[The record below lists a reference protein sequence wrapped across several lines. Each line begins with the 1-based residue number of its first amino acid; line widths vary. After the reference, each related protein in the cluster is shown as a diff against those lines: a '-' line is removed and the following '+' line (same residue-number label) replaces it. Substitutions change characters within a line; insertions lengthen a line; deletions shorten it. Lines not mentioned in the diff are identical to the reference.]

1 MKNSKKKTLKVR
13 LTVFWA
19 DDSYDSSIVITKKL
33 WETIQQGKSYKKNG
47 PGYSGESSDGYC
59 KWQDVWIFENK
70 KLIVRSYMKKDRGEF
85 MDVYSGSIT
94 GLYVDENLA

>member
-1 MKNSKKKTLKVR
+1 MKKALKVR

-19 DDSYDSSIVITKKL
+19 DDAYDSSIVITKKL
-33 WETIQQGKSYKKNG
+33 WESIQQGKSHKKNG
-47 PGYSGESSDGYC
+47 SGYSGESSDGYC

-70 KLIVRSYMKKDRGEF
+70 KLIIHSYMKKDRGQY

-94 GLYVDENLA
+94 GVYVNEELGE